1 VYLPLHGFA
10 DSLNLS
16 VATALVL
23 HTLFTLAPDAVGDL
37 PEDEKAELR
46 AQWYDKERERGERE
60 RERERESQYNWFL
73 EAKYVH

>member
-46 AQWYDKERERGERE
+46 AQWYDKERER
-60 RERERESQYNWFL
+60 ERERESYVLSVLRQLVL